1 LFRIVP
7 GGETQNW
14 FDLRPRLLAP
24 HLLIIAIMRAS
35 TISLLFLLGFAIQ
48 PAVAREEKSAD
59 AGTSARAVIREM
71 NLARQN
77 PALYATFVEELRASM
92 NGNLM
97 VLPGRTKIRTK
108 EGTAALDEAIRFLRS
123 APPLGPLTLS
133 GGMSHA
139 AADHCADQA
148 SGGFGHAGRD
158 SSRAGERI
166 ARYGTFGGCWG
177 ENISYGKATARDV
190 VLALIIDDGLPARKH
205 RANIF
210 NPNFNFAGA
219 AFGRHARF
227 GTVCS
232 MDFAGTY
239 AERGE
244 SSADTLVAR
253 NF

>member
-1 LFRIVP
+1 
-7 GGETQNW
+7 
-14 FDLRPRLLAP
+14 
-24 HLLIIAIMRAS
+24 MRS
-35 TISLLFLLGFAIQ
+35 FSLSLLFLAIAVQ
-48 PAVAREEKSAD
+48 PALASEGIPAE
-59 AGTSARAVIREM
+59 AGSTSSRAVLREL

-77 PALYATFVEELRASM
+77 PALYATFIDELRGRM
-92 NGNLM
+92 NGNVM
-97 VLPGRTKIRTK
+97 VLPGHTRIRTK
-108 EGTAALDEAIRFLRS
+108 EGTRALDDAIRFLRS
-123 APPLGPLTLS
+123 APPEAPLAHS
-133 GGMSHA
+133 PGISRA

-158 SSRAGERI
+158 SSHADKRI

-177 ENISYGKATARDV
+177 ENISYGKSTARDV

-205 RANIF
+205 RNNIF

-239 AERGE
+239 IERGE
-244 SSADTLVAR
+244 SSAETLVAR